1 MKDLT
6 QNLPG
11 FKPRFWQVA
20 LAFLFDVFF
29 ATVGLFIVCG
39 TAFWLRPQYEPHLEG
54 YALFAVDIILTLI
67 ISGYM
72 LSCIPMYPAILHAS
86 ILQATFGKL
95 LVGLYITDGTGRRLS
110 IGKSILRQM
119 AYFQYAGSIEAL
131 QKIER
136 NTFVRSR
143 F

>member
-1 MKDLT
+1 MEDLK

-20 LAFLFDVFF
+20 LAILLDIFF

-54 YALFAVDIILTLI
+54 YALFAVDIMLTLI
-67 ISGYM
+67 VSGY
-72 LSCIPMYPAILHAS
+72 LLLCIPMYPALLHTS
-86 ILQATFGKL
+86 PLQATFGKL
-95 LVGLYITDGTGRRLS
+95 LFGLYITDGAGRRLT

-119 AYFQYAGSIEAL
+119 AYFQFAGGIEAL